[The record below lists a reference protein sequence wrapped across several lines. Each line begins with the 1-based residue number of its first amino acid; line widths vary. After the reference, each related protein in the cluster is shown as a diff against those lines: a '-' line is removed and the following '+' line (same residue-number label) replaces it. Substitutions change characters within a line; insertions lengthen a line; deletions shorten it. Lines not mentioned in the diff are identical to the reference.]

1 MTVFNP
7 SLKAAPDKKIQ
18 FAVVGGG
25 VIGGGWVARFLL
37 MGLDVKIFDPDPEA
51 ERKISQVIENARRSL
66 PGLFEYLLPDE
77 GSLIFCST
85 IGEAVSD
92 AQWICEAIPERLNL
106 KHKVFTEIQAHCSKD
121 AIIAS
126 STSGFKPSEL
136 QAVSSNPE
144 QIIVAHPFNPV
155 YLIPLVELVGHLK
168 TTEKAAPILTQLGMH
183 PLTVRK
189 EIDAHIA
196 DRLLEAVW
204 REGLWLIND
213 GIATTKEIDDAIRYG
228 FGLRWAQM
236 GMFETYRIA
245 GGEEGMAH
253 FIQQFGP
260 ALKWPWTKLMDVPEL
275 SEELI
280 NKIALQSDQQSGHY
294 SITELEHI
302 RDDNLVAMM
311 RALKTKDWGAG
322 NLLNAVDTSLE
333 TTSVKPAEI
342 LTQRSPVLTV
352 NRVVPTSWL
361 DFNGH
366 MNDSHYAEVFS
377 KASDIILRR
386 IGSDVD
392 YIALGFSYF
401 TVDMQISYLNECHA
415 GEKISV
421 FTSIHLA
428 EGKKLDL
435 RHEMKNAQGTVC
447 ATCTQS
453 LLHVDLNS
461 RKSCPPIEPVASIL
475 MALIEP
481 RNILES

>member
-1 MTVFNP
+1 MIASN
-7 SLKAAPDKKIQ
+7 KKIQ

-25 VIGGGWVARFLL
+25 LIGGGWVARFLL
-37 MGLDVKIFDPDPEA
+37 MGFDVKVFDTDPET
-51 ERKISQVIENARRSL
+51 ESNINQVIKNAQRSL

-77 GSLIFCST
+77 GSLVFCST
-85 IGEAVSD
+85 IGEAVAD
-92 AQWICEAIPERLNL
+92 VQWICEAIPERLSL
-106 KHKVFTEIQAHCSKD
+106 KQEVFAEIQSHCSKE

-136 QAVSSNPE
+136 QSKSSNPE

-155 YLIPLVELVGHLK
+155 YLIPLVELVGHFK
-168 TTEKAAPILTQLGMH
+168 TTEKAATILMQLGMY

-189 EIDAHIA
+189 EIEAHIA

-245 GGEEGMAH
+245 GGKEGMAR

-260 ALKWPWTKLMDVPEL
+260 ALEWPWTKLMDVPEL

-280 NKIALQSDQQSGHY
+280 NKIALQSDQQSGHH

-302 RDDNLVAMM
+302 RDDNLVALM
-311 RALKTKDWGAG
+311 RSLKTKDWGVG
-322 NLLNAVDTSLE
+322 NQLNEVDTSLE
-333 TTSVKPAEI
+333 GTSVRPSEI
-342 LTQRSPVLTV
+342 LTQRSPVLTA

-361 DFNGH
+361 DINGH

-386 IGSDVD
+386 IGSDGD
-392 YIALGFSYF
+392 YIAQGFNYF
-401 TVDMQISYLNECHA
+401 TVDMQISYLNECLA
-415 GEKISV
+415 GDRISV
-421 FTSIHLA
+421 FTTIHLA

-435 RHEMKNAQGTVC
+435 RHEMKNSEGTVC
-447 ATCTQS
+447 ATCTQF
-453 LLHVDLNS
+453 LIHVDLNS

-475 MALIEP
+475 RAL
-481 RNILES
+481 N

>member
-1 MTVFNP
+1 M
-7 SLKAAPDKKIQ
+7 
-18 FAVVGGG
+18 
-25 VIGGGWVARFLL
+25 
-37 MGLDVKIFDPDPEA
+37 
-51 ERKISQVIENARRSL
+51 
-66 PGLFEYLLPDE
+66 
-77 GSLIFCST
+77 
-85 IGEAVSD
+85 
-92 AQWICEAIPERLNL
+92 
-106 KHKVFTEIQAHCSKD
+106 
-121 AIIAS
+121 
-126 STSGFKPSEL
+126 
-136 QAVSSNPE
+136 
-144 QIIVAHPFNPV
+144 
-155 YLIPLVELVGHLK
+155 
-168 TTEKAAPILTQLGMH
+168 
-183 PLTVRK
+183 
-189 EIDAHIA
+189 
-196 DRLLEAVW
+196 W
-204 REGLWLIND
+204 RESLWLIND

-322 NLLNAVDTSLE
+322 NRLNAVDTSLE

-342 LTQRSPVLTV
+342 LTQRSSVLTV

-361 DFNGH
+361 DVNGH

-392 YIALGFSYF
+392 YIARGFSYF

-447 ATCTQS
+447 ATCTQF

-475 MALIEP
+475 MALYPETFSKAE
-481 RNILES
+481 NNE